1 MNRKTLTAGAVFAG
15 LLLLTLV
22 VLRAPEKGSRTG
34 EAARPVPKIAAGAI
48 ESLEVTKDGKTTV
61 IKKDGS
67 SYKVTAPVTYAAD
80 ADAAKQAFEA
90 IEKLDFAG
98 IVSDQKAKQTEF
110 EVDAKGLR
118 VVAKKGATVLA
129 DIRVGKVAN
138 NLTMIRPEGKDE
150 IWQAVGSLKFQLD
163 KDSAGWRDKS
173 IVTFPE
179 ADAER
184 IDVVTK
190 DGAKIALVRPPKT
203 DGGAADS
210 SWKVVDST
218 VKVEPFDKAVP
229 TDMIA
234 ALSSFKT
241 NDFADGAAA
250 SETGLDAPQLTVTV
264 GLKGGKKETVLI
276 GKKKGDEDFYVKT
289 ASGPQVYLVKKF
301 TLERINKRPI
311 EFREKTICNLTDVE
325 ITQVAVTHDKDSYTL
340 VKDPKKTGADAWK
353 LTKPAGITLDTS
365 KTTGILSGFKEWKA
379 NSFAEDSSAKATG
392 LDKPRAT
399 IAATSNVKGHACALK
414 VGAELADKQNAF
426 VGVVGSPDVMVV
438 PKWALDRVLVKVDDL
453 KKK

>member
-22 VLRAPEKGSRTG
+22 VLRSPEKGSRTG
-34 EAARPVPKIAAGAI
+34 EAARPVAKIAAGAI
-48 ESLEVTKDGKTTV
+48 DSLEVTKDGKTTV

-67 SYKVTAPVTYAAD
+67 NYKVTAPVAYPAD

-118 VVAKKGATVLA
+118 VVAKKGDTALA
-129 DIRVGKVAN
+129 DLRIGKVAN

-163 KDSAGWRDKS
+163 KDTAGWRDKS

-184 IDVVTK
+184 IDVVSK
-190 DGAKIALVRPPKT
+190 GGDKIALTRPPKA
-203 DGGAADS
+203 DGGADTG
-210 SWKVVDST
+210 WKVLESS

-241 NDFADGAAA
+241 NDFADGAAPG
-250 SETGLDAPQLTVTV
+250 ETGLDAPALTVTV

-311 EFREKTICNLTDVE
+311 EFREKTICNLTDSE
-325 ITQVAVTHDKDSYTL
+325 ITQVAVSHDKDSYTL
-340 VKDPKKTGADAWK
+340 VKDAKKSGADAWK
-353 LTKPAGITLDTS
+353 LAKPTGVTLDTS
-365 KTTGILSGFKEWKA
+365 KTTGILSGFKDWKA
-379 NSFAEDSSAKATG
+379 NSFAEDNSPKATG

-399 IAATSNVKGHACALK
+399 IAATSNVKGHACAVK
-414 VGAELADKQNAF
+414 VGAELADKQNSYIA
-426 VGVVGSPDVMVV
+426 VAGSPDVMVV

>member
-15 LLLLTLV
+15 LLVLTLV
-22 VLRAPEKGSRTG
+22 VLRSPEKGSRTG
-34 EAARPVPKIAAGAI
+34 EAARPVPAIAAGTI
-48 ESLEVTKDGKTTV
+48 DSLEVTKDGKTTV
-61 IKKDGS
+61 IKKDGAN
-67 SYKVTAPVTYAAD
+67 YKVTAPVAYAAD
-80 ADAAKQAFEA
+80 TDAAKQAFEA

-118 VVAKKGATVLA
+118 VVAKKGNTVLA
-129 DIRVGKVAN
+129 DLRVGKVAN
-138 NLTMIRPEGKDE
+138 NLTMIRPEGKDQ

-173 IVTFPE
+173 ILTFPE

-184 IDVVTK
+184 IDVVSK
-190 DGAKIALVRPPKT
+190 GGAKIALVRPPKT

-210 SWKVVDST
+210 SWKVVEST
-218 VKVEPFDKAVP
+218 VKVEPFDKAVA

-234 ALSSFKT
+234 ALNSFKT
-241 NDFADGAAA
+241 NDFADGAAP
-250 SETGLDAPQLTVTV
+250 SETGLDAPELTVTV
-264 GLKGGKKETVLI
+264 GLKGGKKESVLI
-276 GKKKGDEDFYVKT
+276 GKKKGEEDFYVKT

-301 TLERINKRPI
+301 SLERINKRPI
-311 EFREKTICNLTDVE
+311 EFREKTICNLTDSE

-340 VKDPKKTGADAWK
+340 VKDAKKSGADAWK
-353 LTKPAGITLDTS
+353 LAKPAGITLDTS

-392 LDKPRAT
+392 LDKPRAI

-414 VGAELADKQNAF
+414 VGAELADKQNSY
-426 VGVVGSPDVMVV
+426 VGVAGSPDVMVV
-438 PKWALDRVLVKVDDL
+438 PKWALDRVLVKVEDL

>member
-22 VLRAPEKGSRTG
+22 VLRSPEKGSRTG

-48 ESLEVTKDGKTTV
+48 DSLEVTKDGKTTV

-67 SYKVTAPVTYAAD
+67 NYKVTAPVAYPAD

-110 EVDAKGLR
+110 EVDAKSLR
-118 VVAKKGATVLA
+118 VVAKKGDTALA
-129 DIRVGKVAN
+129 DLRIGKVAN

-163 KDSAGWRDKS
+163 KDTAGWRDKS

-184 IDVVTK
+184 IDVVSK
-190 DGAKIALVRPPKT
+190 GGDKIALARPPKA
-203 DGGAADS
+203 DGGADTG
-210 SWKVVDST
+210 WKVLESS

-250 SETGLDAPQLTVTV
+250 GETGLDAPALTVTV

-311 EFREKTICNLTDVE
+311 EFREKTICNLTDSE
-325 ITQVAVTHDKDSYTL
+325 ITQVAVSHDKDSYTL
-340 VKDPKKTGADAWK
+340 VKDAKKSGADAWK
-353 LTKPAGITLDTS
+353 LAKPTGVTLDTS
-365 KTTGILSGFKEWKA
+365 KTTGILSGFKDWKA
-379 NSFAEDSSAKATG
+379 NSFAEDNSPKATG

-399 IAATSNVKGHACALK
+399 IAATSNVKGHACAVK
-414 VGAELADKQNAF
+414 VGAELADKQNSYIA
-426 VGVVGSPDVMVV
+426 VAGSPDVMVV